1 MMKKMNYRREEM
13 LPSYSV
19 LQAAT
24 EGDVAAINLI
34 LKHYERYI
42 LKLSTRMLYDKT
54 GRLCYEVDE
63 ALRRRLETKL
73 ITKTLTFKLDSD
85 WKKMQYSVQ
94 SENEQN
100 NPV

>member
-19 LQAAT
+19 IQAAT

-63 ALRRRLETKL
+63 RKKK
-73 ITKTLTFKLDSD
+73 KTMNSNKIYLQFQKRT
-85 WKKMQYSVQ
+85 
-94 SENEQN
+94 EE
-100 NPV
+100 

>member
-1 MMKKMNYRREEM
+1 MNYRREEM

-19 LQAAT
+19 IQAAT
-24 EGDVAAINLI
+24 EGDVVAINII

-85 WKKMQYSVQ
+85 WKSDT
-94 SENEQN
+94 QN
-100 NPV
+100 KEKRG

>member
-1 MMKKMNYRREEM
+1 MKKMNYRREEM

-19 LQAAT
+19 IQAAT

-42 LKLSTRMLYDKT
+42 LKLATRMLYDKT
-54 GRLCYEVDE
+54 GHLCYEVDE

-85 WKKMQYSVQ
+85 WKKMQHSFE
-94 SENEQN
+94 SKNDTE
-100 NPV
+100 